1 MAEEMLDVRHL
12 PRPEAYDA
20 MEAQLA
26 ALLEGE
32 DDAIARMSTIACV
45 LHHGLGN
52 LWTGFYRASGG
63 VLKVGPYQGT
73 LGCLTIAPGR
83 GVCGSAAARGE
94 TVVVPDVHAF
104 PGHIACDARSRSE
117 IVVPVLDASGRVTAV
132 LDLDSTAPAAYGP
145 VDAGRLERIVARF
158 LR

>member
-12 PRPEAYDA
+12 PRAEAYDA

-32 DDAIARMSTIACV
+32 DDPISRMSTIACV

-52 LWTGFYRASGG
+52 LWTGFYRASNGI
-63 VLKVGPYQGT
+63 LKVGPYQGT

-83 GVCGSAAARGE
+83 GVCGRAASTRT

-117 IVVPVLDASGRVTAV
+117 IVVPVLDTAGSVTAV
-132 LDLDSTAPAAYGP
+132 LELDSDVLEAYGP
-145 VDAGRLERIVARF
+145 IDARRLERIVARF